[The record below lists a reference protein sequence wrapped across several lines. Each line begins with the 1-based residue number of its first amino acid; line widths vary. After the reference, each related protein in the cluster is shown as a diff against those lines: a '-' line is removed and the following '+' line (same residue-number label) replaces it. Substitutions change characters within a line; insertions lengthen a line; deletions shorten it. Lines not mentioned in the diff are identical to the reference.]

1 MSMEKSYFDRIAEY
15 GQLIVISGPNGV
27 GKNTVIRQYL
37 EKHPNARE
45 SISVT
50 TREPRPGEEEGKDYF
65 FISLKEF
72 DQLVRSNALL
82 EFVYHDNIG
91 HGTPKQ
97 AVENNRK
104 EGHNVIL
111 NVDVMGAMKVRAL
124 CPDATLIF
132 IVPPSWEE
140 LEKRVRASTKLT
152 DDQIKDYLECAQE
165 DILCAGQYDYVLVN
179 DEVDKTVRRL
189 DQIIHGNRYSRNS
202 MKGFLESYIESE
214 FKPQSAFADEILS
227 M

>member
-15 GQLIVISGPNGV
+15 GQLVVISGPNGV

-37 EKHPNARE
+37 QEHPNACR

-65 FISLKEF
+65 FISVNEF
-72 DQLVRSNALL
+72 DQLVRSKALL
-82 EFVYHDNIG
+82 EHVYRDNVG
-91 HGTPKQ
+91 YGTPRQ

-111 NVDVMGAMKVRAL
+111 NVDVTGAMKIRAL

-132 IVPPSWEE
+132 IIPPSWEE
-140 LEKRVRASTKLT
+140 LEKRVRASTNLS
-152 DDQIKDYLECAQE
+152 DEAIKEYLECAEE
-165 DILCAGQYDYVLVN
+165 DILCAGQYDYILIN

-189 DQIIHGNRYSRNS
+189 GQIIHGNRYSRTS
-202 MKGFLESYIESE
+202 MQAFLESYIESE
-214 FKPQSAFADEILS
+214 FKPHSDFADEILS